1 MLKNLQDIMQGKV
14 EQALLRLWSTGLSEP
29 EAAAIRS
36 RAKADPGYRE
46 EYEASLDILAGM
58 EELADDPEIRAI
70 ADEPQRQIDLRRT
83 RQRAGL
89 GIAASVLL
97 AMGAALAYYSPW
109 SGPDDGH
116 LQKYFTRVGEQ
127 QTIDLEDGT
136 VVTLNTA
143 TQLVVDYTN
152 EGRRILLERGEAY
165 FDVAT
170 DADRPFTVE
179 MGVRSVTALG
189 TEFSIRKHP
198 GHYSV
203 AVLEGTVSLHE
214 PADAVVGTAPP
225 VSADGQ
231 AVVLSAPDERRLE
244 QGWVA
249 EFDVS
254 RNRLTA
260 FQPDSMERYQGWR
273 GGLLRFYREPLF
285 EVVKE
290 LNRYTRKKI
299 LIEDAGI
306 MNLNVYAAV
315 RVKELE
321 SALVALEKLLPIEVT
336 RHYDRIVITGSE
348 KSAPAPVAGS

>member
-1 MLKNLQDIMQGKV
+1 MLRNLQDILQGKV
-14 EQALLRLWSTGLSEP
+14 EQALLRLWSAQLSEP

-36 RAKADPGYRE
+36 RAKADPEYRE

-58 EELADDPEIRAI
+58 EELADDPAIRAI
-70 ADEPQRQIDLRRT
+70 AEEPQQRIGINRF

-89 GIAASVLL
+89 GIAAGMLL
-97 AMGAALAYYSPW
+97 AVGAALAYYSPW
-109 SGPDDGH
+109 SGPDDSH
-116 LQKYFTRVGEQ
+116 LQKHFTRVGEQ
-127 QTIDLEDGT
+127 KTVELADGT

-143 TQLVVDYTN
+143 TQLVVDYTD
-152 EGRRILLERGEAY
+152 EARRILLERGEAY
-165 FDVAT
+165 FDVAE
-170 DADRPFTVE
+170 DARRPFTAE
-179 MGVRSVTALG
+179 LGVRSVTALG
-189 TEFSIRKHP
+189 TEFSILKHP
-198 GHYSV
+198 DQYRV

-214 PADAVVGTAPP
+214 LTDPAVGTAPP
-225 VSADGQ
+225 VSADGR
-231 AVVLSAPDERRLE
+231 AVVLPAPEQRLLE

-254 RNRLTA
+254 RNQLSA

-290 LNRYTRKKI
+290 LNRYTRRKI

-315 RVKELE
+315 SVKELE
-321 SALVALEKLLPIEVT
+321 SALIALEKLLPIEVT
-336 RHYDRIVITGSE
+336 RHYDRIVITGREESA
-348 KSAPAPVAGS
+348 SAPAAGS